1 MVQRRIY
8 NKIILSGISMIL
20 LFSTAALAQ
29 VVTPSMNPTTPVYM
43 SAAAGWRT
51 TPSVGL
57 NYFDR
62 IGTRA
67 YNDQNIYEFSSSGYS
82 ASLGFNM
89 GERLAFSASYAA
101 ETTNVEK
108 DVYYDGIINL
118 EKSDSQANITLAH
131 EGFAVF
137 GLGMRTFVSK
147 DHLFPIDREQ
157 SITQTGTI
165 PSMSIKIGSVI
176 YVGGGVEIVKET
188 GTHTV
193 NNHWINTIFG
203 LGIMTEKSDGFQFRV
218 EGSAT
223 NSPEATAT
231 AKQGLDA
238 SEHSKSTITRGAVEM
253 QYKGLVFEAFTITK
267 NEKLINSIFDA
278 PTNKLLTEINS
289 ASTQFGFLIAPDD
302 GVVLGFHFRSDKTE
316 HIYTDR
322 NDSFVISLAY
332 NFGGV

>member
-1 MVQRRIY
+1 MVRSITF
-8 NKIILSGISMIL
+8 NKIIFSGIIL
-20 LFSTAALAQ
+20 IALLSTTTSAQ

-62 IGTRA
+62 IGTRS
-67 YNDQNIYEFSSSGYS
+67 YNDLNIYEFSSSGYS
-82 ASLGFNM
+82 VSLGFNM

-101 ETTNVEK
+101 EATTVEK
-108 DVYYDGIINL
+108 DVYYDGVVNL
-118 EKSDSQANITLAH
+118 ELSDSQANITLAH

-147 DHLFPIDREQ
+147 DHLFPLDREQ
-157 SITQTGTI
+157 TTTQTGTI
-165 PSMSIKIGSVI
+165 PSMSIKLGSVI
-176 YVGGGVEIVKET
+176 YLGGGVEIVKET

-203 LGIMTEKSDGFQFRV
+203 VGIMTEKSDGFQFRI
-218 EGSAT
+218 EASAT
-223 NSPEATAT
+223 NSPKATAT

-238 SEHSKSTITRGAVEM
+238 SEHNKSTLTRGAVEM
-253 QYKGLVFEAFTITK
+253 QYKGLVFEAFTLVK
-267 NEKLINSIFDA
+267 NEKLLNPIFDP
-278 PTNKLLTEINS
+278 PTNKLLTEINA
-289 ASTQFGFLIAPDD
+289 ASTQFGFLIAPEN

-322 NDSFVISLAY
+322 NDAFVISLAY
-332 NFGGV
+332 NFGGA